1 MSGSNYAGFNS
12 VQLKKPDRATFDFS
26 HERRTSTRMG
36 KLIPIFCKET
46 LPNDTW
52 FWNSELM
59 LRFMPL
65 IRPVMHQTNVYFHW
79 FFVNNR
85 ILWEDWEE
93 FITHGRLG
101 TETPPVPPYAPITAI
116 LNYGEDLL
124 DVGSLFDHL
133 NGAPISDAA
142 TANWTGRKLDLMPA
156 LGYQR
161 IVQDYYRDRN
171 YVGDV
176 TYLPAGSGV
185 EGTEDLE
192 NEIFAI
198 HNRCWEH
205 DYFTSA
211 LLTTQ
216 RGAEVL
222 LPLQGTGTVTY
233 DSISTV
239 LESDGTPPGGSG
251 VLQTTGVNTQLRHS
265 FADTTARIEN
275 IDEVLLETSS
285 VGINDFRV
293 AIALQ
298 EWAERM
304 NLGGSRLNETIYS
317 NFQRRTSDGRLQMA
331 EYLGGAKFT
340 VKVGEV
346 MTTAYSQDAGDAT
359 VPPADMSGSGRIVQG
374 TKRLSYNCEEWGFLY
389 CIMSV
394 MPTSG
399 YMQGTDRMWLQR
411 NTYDE
416 YAWPALAHLGE
427 QPVYDYEI
435 YADPTSMPADR
446 TTAPIFGYQSRNVD
460 MKFCNSSAHGQF
472 RTTLEDWHITRKFAS
487 QPQLSEEFVTFEDD
501 LQDRIFN
508 VTGGDTVLAYIYHNI
523 RVKRSL
529 PYFATPAV
537 SGVRI

>member
-12 VQLKKPDRATFDFS
+12 VQLRKPERSTFDFS
-26 HERRTSTRMG
+26 HERRTSMRMG

-46 LPNDTW
+46 LPNDT
-52 FWNSELM
+52 FYMSSELM
-59 LRFMPL
+59 LRTMPL

-101 TETPPVPPYAPITAI
+101 TETPPVPPYSNISAI
-116 LNYGEDLL
+116 LNWGDDLL

-133 NGAPISDAA
+133 NGNPIADADVA
-142 TANWTGRKLDLMPA
+142 LWAGRKLDIMPA

-161 IVQDYYRDRN
+161 IYQDYYKDRN
-171 YVGDV
+171 YEGDV
-176 TYLPAGSGV
+176 TWLPAVSGIN
-185 EGTEDLE
+185 EDE
-192 NEIFAI
+192 EQSIFAL
-198 HNRCWEH
+198 HNRKWEH

-216 RGAEVL
+216 RGTEVL

-233 DSISTV
+233 ESISSV
-239 LESDGTPPGGSG
+239 LEADGTPPGGSG
-251 VLQTTGVNTQLRHS
+251 LLQTTGVNPQLRQS

-317 NFQRRTSDGRLQMA
+317 NFARRTSDGRLQMA

-346 MTTAYSQDAGDAT
+346 MTTAYSEDAASAV
-359 VPPADMSGSGRIVQG
+359 VPPADMSGSGRILQG
-374 TKRLSYNCEEWGFLY
+374 TKQMSYNCEEWGFIY

-435 YADPTSMPADR
+435 FADPTSMPADR
-446 TTAPIFGYQSRNVD
+446 TQAPIFGYQSRNVD
-460 MKFCNSSAHGQF
+460 YKFCNSSAHGQF
-472 RTTLEDWHITRKFAS
+472 RTTLEDWHITRKFAT

-508 VTGGDTVLAYIYHNI
+508 VTGGDTILAYVYHNI

-529 PYFATPAV
+529 PYFATPTV